1 MMPKRVRRILIF
13 VASILLGLISHY
25 FLNGCF
31 KIIPWSIVALCTGY
45 ISDGRRD
52 IMVNGATFGH
62 FLFLVYLL
70 IAYGG
75 KTDIKSIITIFSLL
89 FSLIGSIAG
98 ISGTF
103 IGNFTRKKI
112 NTINNSDKVE

>member
-52 IMVNGATFGH
+52 ITVNGATFGH

-89 FSLIGSIAG
+89 FSLIGSVAG
-98 ISGTF
+98 ISGAF
-103 IGNFTRKKI
+103 IGNFARKKI
-112 NTINNSDKVE
+112 NTIHNSDKVE